1 MAQELKEIE
10 KYKED
15 FSKYYQVIRRFKGRK
30 LKQQVKIYGSKFSH
44 IWKRSSQHHINILTT
59 AAFIKRDTDVN
70 NTRENGCD

>member
-1 MAQELKEIE
+1 MQEIKNLLKTEKIAIMAQELKEIE

-44 IWKRSSQHHINILTT
+44 I
-59 AAFIKRDTDVN
+59 
-70 NTRENGCD
+70 

>member
-15 FSKYYQVIRRFKGRK
+15 FCKYFQVIRRFKGRK

-44 IWKRSSQHHINILTT
+44 I
-59 AAFIKRDTDVN
+59 
-70 NTRENGCD
+70 